1 LFSHINAGSND
12 VTRTALFYDAF
23 FAPLGITRFWTEE
36 TGRIVGWRRGDE
48 GGKFFLC
55 SPFNAEPATAGN
67 GSMCAFSA
75 PSREAVHLA
84 YEAGL
89 AHGGRDDGA
98 PGLRP
103 HYAPDYYGAYL
114 RDPEGNKL
122 HVVHRGGG

>member
-1 LFSHINAGSND
+1 VGSND
-12 VTRTALFYDAF
+12 VARTALFYDAF
-23 FAPLGITRFWTEE
+23 FAPLGITRCWTEE
-36 TGRIVGWRRGDE
+36 SGRIVGWRRDDE

-55 SPFNAEPATAGN
+55 SPFNAELATAGN
-67 GSMCAFSA
+67 GTMYAFTA

-84 YEAGL
+84 YKTGL
-89 AHGGRDDGA
+89 ANGGRDEGP

-122 HVVHRGGG
+122 HVVHRGGV